1 CSSDLENNGVLS
13 FTGVDVPVGE
23 TATVSFTVEV
33 NENLTDV
40 TEITNVA
47 FVKEEADD
55 EGTETFPPSETDPN
69 EPDDSGE
76 TGTLIPVD
84 QDNSLVSWKA
94 YTVDGDATITEV
106 SGGETIE
113 YTIYVRNT
121 GNQDLTNIEVSDV
134 LPEGVAYESGGDLTG
149 NTVNFTIN
157 ELPVGETSDPLV
169 FTVTVKDDLTD
180 VNVIRNVATV
190 VSDEVTTPEESYP
203 PTDNENPDDP
213 DDSGDTGTEID
224 VDPDPS
230 LISWKAYDVDGD
242 ASITSVSGGETIEY

>member
-1 CSSDLENNGVLS
+1 SIASVGVVPNVRLYSVEVDCTIPQFTAWKSYEIDGDATLTEVKGGEEVEYTIHVRNTGQVDIEDFIIIDTIPENTTFVESTEGTENSGVLS

-69 EPDDSGE
+69 EPDDSGD
-76 TGTLIPVD
+76 TGTIIPVD

-121 GNQDLTNIEVSDV
+121 G
-134 LPEGVAYESGGDLTG
+134 
-149 NTVNFTIN
+149 
-157 ELPVGETSDPLV
+157 
-169 FTVTVKDDLTD
+169 
-180 VNVIRNVATV
+180 
-190 VSDEVTTPEESYP
+190 
-203 PTDNENPDDP
+203 
-213 DDSGDTGTEID
+213 
-224 VDPDPS
+224 
-230 LISWKAYDVDGD
+230 
-242 ASITSVSGGETIEY
+242 